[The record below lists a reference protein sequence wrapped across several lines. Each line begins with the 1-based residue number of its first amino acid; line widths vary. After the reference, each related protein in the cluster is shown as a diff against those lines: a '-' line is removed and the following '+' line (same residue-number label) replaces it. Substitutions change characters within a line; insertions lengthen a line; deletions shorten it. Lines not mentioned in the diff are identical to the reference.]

1 MAKLSPEQLIKRSE
15 KAWRKKD
22 EWRDLYK
29 DAYEFAV
36 PQRSLYDG
44 YYEGGVGGAKK
55 MNRVFD
61 STAITSTQRFANRMQ
76 AGIFPSHSRFAR
88 LEPGPEVP
96 GAKKSQLQAVLD
108 VYGERMFTAM
118 RTSNFDIAIG
128 EFLLDLAVGTA
139 VMLVQPGREP
149 LAVTY
154 TPVPEFL
161 VAIEEGPGGTV
172 DAVYRKRKINGEA
185 IASEWRDAK
194 IPPNL
199 ARLIKE
205 KPTDDVD
212 LLEVTRYDY
221 DDAYWYYCVLWKGEA
236 KMDREYIVERKKK
249 YSPWVVARYMKNSGE
264 VYGRGPVVTALP
276 DIKTLNKTLEL
287 LLKNA
292 SIGVAG
298 VYTGADDGILNPQTV
313 RIIPG
318 AIIPVARN
326 GGPQGPSLMPLKAGG
341 DINLTQIVINDLRMS
356 VRAALLDD
364 SQPLDTQAPRSA
376 TEYADRAQ
384 KLAQNLGSAFGRL
397 ITETLTPIISITLQV
412 LDERG
417 IIDLPLKVNGM
428 EVRVVPVSPIAMVQN
443 MDDINALRSFA
454 GMSAEMDQLPTTH
467 INKDAA
473 KDYIADKLGV
483 PMQVRLTREQREQQA
498 DELKAIQTDALAT
511 AAASAGQQAGAEL
524 AAPEAAAA

>member
-1 MAKLSPEQLIKRSE
+1 MAKLSAEQLIKRSD

-44 YYEGGVGGAKK
+44 YYDAGVQGAKK

-76 AGIFPSHSRFAR
+76 AGIFPSHGRWSR

-96 GAKKSQLQAVLD
+96 PAKKGALQAVLD
-108 VYGERMFTAM
+108 VYGERMFTVM
-118 RTSNFDIAIG
+118 RQSNFDIAIG

-149 LAVTY
+149 QAVTY

-161 VAIEEGPGGTV
+161 VAIEEGPAGTV
-172 DAVYRKRKINGEA
+172 DAVYRKRKIKAET

-194 IPPNL
+194 LPENL
-199 ARLIKE
+199 KRLIKE

-221 DDAYWYYCVLWKGEA
+221 DDGYWYYCVIWKGEGKA
-236 KMDREYIVERKKK
+236 DKDILVERRKK
-249 YSPWVVARYMKNSGE
+249 YSPWVIARYMKNSGE

-397 ITETLTPIISITLQV
+397 ITETATPIVAITLAV

-417 IIDLPLKVNGM
+417 VIDLPLKVNGM
-428 EVRVVPVSPIAMVQN
+428 EVKVVPVSPIAMVQN
-443 MDDINALRSFA
+443 MEDINALRTFA
-454 GMSAEMDQLPTTH
+454 GMSAELDQLPQTH

-473 KDYIADKLGV
+473 KDMVADKLGV
-483 PMQVRLTREQREQQA
+483 PMSVRLTADQRRSQAEEQ
-498 DELKAIQTDALAT
+498 KAIQNDAVAT
-511 AAASAGQQAGAEL
+511 AAASAGQSAGQEL
-524 AAPEAAAA
+524 AAPLAEAA